1 MQENEWHVPPQVL
14 QRYAGG
20 GDDWALGEA
29 VEAHLTRCS
38 QCRAAV
44 ARLEDRPRFEDL
56 WVRVH
61 TTISAPPQGLLVRAA
76 LRLGVPDADVVV
88 VRASSG
94 LYRPWVV
101 AVLGAVLA
109 ALVPAM
115 LNLDLG
121 HLMFIAVAPVV
132 PALAVAVAY
141 DATDPVRELTAST
154 PASKL
159 RVALLRTAT
168 ALAVAL
174 PVTAAVG
181 LVVPGLDQLAYAWL
195 LPSLALTALVLVL
208 LTWLPAW
215 AASTATGAAW
225 VLTAA
230 ALTRDGG
237 AAGAVVDLASL
248 PAQLAFAL
256 LGALFVLLLILRTS
270 STRLLGGYS

>member
-1 MQENEWHVPPQVL
+1 MRENEWHVPPEVL

-20 GDDWALGEA
+20 ADDWALGEA
-29 VEAHLTRCS
+29 VETHLTRCPR
-38 QCRAAV
+38 CRGAV
-44 ARLEDRPRFEDL
+44 AGLEDRPRLEEL
-56 WVRVH
+56 WTKVH
-61 TTISAPPQGLLVRAA
+61 VTISAPPQGRFVRAA

-109 ALVPAM
+109 ALIPAM
-115 LNLDLG
+115 LNLDLRD
-121 HLMFIAVAPVV
+121 LMFIAVAPVV

-174 PVTAAVG
+174 PVTGAVG
-181 LVVPGLDQLAYAWL
+181 LVVPGLEQLAYAWL
-195 LPSLALTALVLVL
+195 LPSLALTGLVLVL

-215 AASTATGAAW
+215 AAATATGAAW

-237 AAGAVVDLASL
+237 AGGAVVDLASG

-256 LGALFVLLLILRTS
+256 LGASLVLLLILRTS